1 MSSKSQSMRKV
12 VDKAEKDCT
21 PANQGYAGTKGE
33 DYKVAKAEF
42 GATMKS
48 KLISAIARLV
58 KTHKGVRSYFCY
70 HHQYPV
76 YVCVCGCE
84 SAMEIYRRGKLV
96 PDVLYGKNTEAYEH
110 EEWWCGLNADTFGSE
125 VKRPHNLYHYRY

>member
-58 KTHKGVRSYFCY
+58 KTHKGVSSYFCY

-76 YVCVCGCE
+76 YVCVC
-84 SAMEIYRRGKLV
+84 V
-96 PDVLYGKNTEAYEH
+96 DVSQPWKYTEE
-110 EEWWCGLNADTFGSE
+110 GSWFQMCCTGRIP
-125 VKRPHNLYHYRY
+125 KRTNMRSGGVG